1 MSIVV
6 VDMKIPCDHIDL
18 GRVLCGET
26 DARITVTQFIP
37 IGESV
42 VPYLWAE
49 TAEPDTFEEQ
59 VRADEHVASLERL
72 AGAEER
78 YLYRIEWAQELD
90 GLLTSFREH
99 DLVVEQAVGTQD
111 EWRFTFRG
119 PNHEN
124 ISSFAN
130 ALEGHGITPTIESLR
145 NIDSPD
151 PDLLSMTDK
160 QREAVELAFQQ
171 GYFSVPRETKL
182 SELADQCNISRQSF
196 SRRLTRGLGN
206 LLEETA
212 IPEQPNT

>member
-1 MSIVV
+1 
-6 VDMKIPCDHIDL
+6 MKVPCDQIDL
-18 GRVLCGET
+18 GQVLCGET

-59 VRADEHVASLERL
+59 VPPDEHVASLERL
-72 AGAEER
+72 AEAEDR
-78 YLYRIEWAQELD
+78 YLYRVEWAQELD
-90 GLLTSFREH
+90 GLLSGLRDH
-99 DLVVEQAVGTQD
+99 DLVVEQAVGTRE

-124 ISSFAN
+124 ISSFVKS
-130 ALEGHGITPTIESLR
+130 LEGHGITPTVESLR
-145 NIDSPD
+145 NIDTPD
-151 PDLLSMTDK
+151 PELLSMTDK

-171 GYFSVPRETKL
+171 GYFSVPRGTNL

-206 LLEETA
+206 LLEATA
-212 IPEQPNT
+212 IPKQPDE